1 MRSPAFFFLCNYVL
15 MEEVSKHKKNAANAL
30 MTANGTLHIPIQR
43 KGVITVRAEGG
54 AGVVLFILLCKSKE
68 AKILPLEVRYLWV

>member
-1 MRSPAFFFLCNYVL
+1 MDSLTGNASQCAGIVPRVG
-15 MEEVSKHKKNAANAL
+15 KNAANAL

-54 AGVVLFILLCKSKE
+54 AGVVLFFLLCKSKE
-68 AKILPLEVRYLWV
+68 AKISSLEVRYL

>member
-1 MRSPAFFFLCNYVL
+1 

-54 AGVVLFILLCKSKE
+54 AGGVLFILLEKIGMETSKISSVVE
-68 AKILPLEVRYLWV
+68 NPKKQISPRPASAQP

>member
-1 MRSPAFFFLCNYVL
+1 MID
-15 MEEVSKHKKNAANAL
+15 EAL
-30 MTANGTLHIPIQR
+30 KTINEALHIPKKR

-68 AKILPLEVRYLWV
+68 AKISSLEVRCLGN